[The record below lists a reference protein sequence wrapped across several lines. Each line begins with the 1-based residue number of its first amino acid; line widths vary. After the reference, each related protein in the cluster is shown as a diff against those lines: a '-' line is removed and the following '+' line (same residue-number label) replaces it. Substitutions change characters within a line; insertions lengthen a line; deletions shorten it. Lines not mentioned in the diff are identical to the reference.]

1 MSNSP
6 KTRQHS
12 GAKQPKKPRGA
23 RQAAKKAQ
31 RSARPRNTAA
41 PARGGTKQAIL
52 VEMMSH
58 PKGVTIADLE
68 KAIGWQA
75 HSIRGA
81 ISGGLKK
88 KLGLNVTSEKVEG
101 RGRVYRIQ
109 DAR

>member
-6 KTRQHS
+6 KAHRHS

-31 RSARPRNTAA
+31 RSARPRNTNT

-52 VEMMSH
+52 IEMMSH

>member
-1 MSNSP
+1 MSNKP

-12 GAKQPKKPRGA
+12 GAKQTKKPRGA
-23 RQAAKKAQ
+23 RQAAKKAP
-31 RSARPRNTAA
+31 RGARPPNTDT
-41 PARGGTKQAIL
+41 PASGGTKQAIL
-52 VEMMSH
+52 IELLSH

>member
-1 MSNSP
+1 MSTNP

-12 GAKQPKKPRGA
+12 GVKQPKKPRGA
-23 RQAAKKAQ
+23 RQSAKKAQ
-31 RSARPRNTAA
+31 RSARPRKTDT
-41 PARGGTKQAIL
+41 PGRGGTKQAIL
-52 VEMMSH
+52 IEMLSH

-88 KLGLNVTSEKVEG
+88 RLGLNVTSEKVEG

>member
-1 MSNSP
+1 MSNNT

-12 GAKQPKKPRGA
+12 GARQTKKPRGA
-23 RQAAKKAQ
+23 RQSAKKAQ
-31 RSARPRNTAA
+31 RGARPRKIDA

-52 VEMMSH
+52 IELLSH

-101 RGRVYRIQ
+101 RGRVFRIH

>member
-1 MSNSP
+1 MSNNP
-6 KTRQHS
+6 KAHRHS
-12 GAKQPKKPRGA
+12 GAKRLKKPRGA
-23 RQAAKKAQ
+23 RQAAKKAP
-31 RSARPRNTAA
+31 RSARPRNTDTA
-41 PARGGTKQAIL
+41 ARGGTKQAIL
-52 VEMMSH
+52 IELLSH

-81 ISGGLKK
+81 ISGALKK

>member
-1 MSNSP
+1 MSNNP

-23 RQAAKKAQ
+23 RRAAKKAQ
-31 RSARPRNTAA
+31 RGARPRNTDV

-52 VEMMSH
+52 IELLSH
-58 PKGVTIADLE
+58 PKGVTITDLE
-68 KAIGWQA
+68 KAIGCQA

-81 ISGGLKK
+81 ISGGLKR

-101 RGRVYRIQ
+101 RARVYRIQ

>member
-1 MSNSP
+1 MSNNP

-12 GAKQPKKPRGA
+12 GARQPKKPRGV
-23 RQAAKKAQ
+23 RQAAKKAP
-31 RSARPRNTAA
+31 RSARPRNTDT
-41 PARGGTKQAIL
+41 PARSGTKQAIL
-52 VEMMSH
+52 IELLSH
-58 PKGVTIADLE
+58 PKGVTITDLE

-81 ISGGLKK
+81 ISGGLKR
-88 KLGLNVTSEKVEG
+88 KLGLNVTSERVEG

>member
-1 MSNSP
+1 MSNNP

-12 GAKQPKKPRGA
+12 GARQPKKLRGA
-23 RQAAKKAQ
+23 RQAAKKTP
-31 RSARPRNTAA
+31 RSARPPNTDT
-41 PARGGTKQAIL
+41 PASGGTKQAIL
-52 VEMMSH
+52 IELLSH

-88 KLGLNVTSEKVEG
+88 KLGVCMANSELDQNSG
-101 RGRVYRIQ
+101 L
-109 DAR
+109 

>member
-1 MSNSP
+1 MSNNP

-12 GAKQPKKPRGA
+12 GARQTKKPRGA
-23 RQAAKKAQ
+23 RQAAKKAP
-31 RSARPRNTAA
+31 RNARPRNTVA
-41 PARGGTKQAIL
+41 PAHAGTKQAIL
-52 VEMMSH
+52 IELLSH
-58 PKGVTIADLE
+58 PKGVTIAELE

>member
-1 MSNSP
+1 MSNNA

-12 GAKQPKKPRGA
+12 GAMQPKKLRGA
-23 RQAAKKAQ
+23 RQAAKKTP
-31 RSARPRNTAA
+31 RSARPRNTDT
-41 PARGGTKQAIL
+41 PARGSTKQAIL
-52 VEMMSH
+52 IELLSH

-81 ISGGLKK
+81 ISGGLKQRP
-88 KLGLNVTSEKVEG
+88 GLNVTSEKVEG

>member
-6 KTRQHS
+6 KTHKHS
-12 GAKQPKKPRGA
+12 GAEQTKKPRGA
-23 RQAAKKAQ
+23 RQAVKKAQ
-31 RSARPRNTAA
+31 RSARPRNTDT
-41 PARGGTKQAIL
+41 PARSGTKQAIL
-52 VEMMSH
+52 IELLSH
-58 PKGVTIADLE
+58 PKGVTITDLE

-81 ISGGLKK
+81 ISGGLKR
-88 KLGLNVTSEKVEG
+88 KLGLNVTSERVEG

>member
-12 GAKQPKKPRGA
+12 GARQPKKPRGA
-23 RQAAKKAQ
+23 RQAAKKAP
-31 RSARPRNTAA
+31 RSARPRNTNT

-52 VEMMSH
+52 IEMMSH

-81 ISGGLKK
+81 ISGGPKK

-101 RGRVYRIQ
+101 RARVYRIQ

>member
-1 MSNSP
+1 MSNNP

-12 GAKQPKKPRGA
+12 GARQTKKPRGA

-31 RSARPRNTAA
+31 RGARPRNTDA

-52 VEMMSH
+52 IELLSH
-58 PKGVTIADLE
+58 PKGVTIAELE

-81 ISGGLKK
+81 ISGGLK
-88 KLGLNVTSEKVEG
+88 
-101 RGRVYRIQ
+101 
-109 DAR
+109 

>member
-1 MSNSP
+1 MSNTP

-23 RQAAKKAQ
+23 RKAAKKAQ
-31 RSARPRNTAA
+31 RSARPRKTDT

-52 VEMMSH
+52 IEMLSH
-58 PKGVTIADLE
+58 PKGVTIAEIE

-101 RGRVYRIQ
+101 RGRVYQIR
-109 DAR
+109 DAQ

>member
-12 GAKQPKKPRGA
+12 GANRPKKPRGA
-23 RQAAKKAQ
+23 RQAAKKAP
-31 RSARPRNTAA
+31 RSARPRNTNT
-41 PARGGTKQAIL
+41 PERGGTKQAIL
-52 VEMMSH
+52 IELLSD

-68 KAIGWQA
+68 RAIGWQA

>member
-1 MSNSP
+1 M
-6 KTRQHS
+6 
-12 GAKQPKKPRGA
+12 
-23 RQAAKKAQ
+23 
-31 RSARPRNTAA
+31 
-41 PARGGTKQAIL
+41 
-52 VEMMSH
+52 
-58 PKGVTIADLE
+58 TIADLE

-101 RGRVYRIQ
+101 RGRVYRIH

>member
-1 MSNSP
+1 MSNNP

-12 GAKQPKKPRGA
+12 GARQPKKPRGA
-23 RQAAKKAQ
+23 RQAAKKAPRGAQ
-31 RSARPRNTAA
+31 PRNTDA

-52 VEMMSH
+52 IEMLSH

>member
-1 MSNSP
+1 MSNNP

-12 GAKQPKKPRGA
+12 GVKQPKKLPGA
-23 RQAAKKAQ
+23 RKAAKKAP
-31 RSARPRNTAA
+31 RSARPRKIDA

-52 VEMMSH
+52 FELLSH
-58 PKGVTIADLE
+58 PLGVTIGDLV

-88 KLGLNVTSEKVEG
+88 KLGLNVTSEKIEG

>member
-1 MSNSP
+1 MSNNP
-6 KTRQHS
+6 KNRQYS

-23 RQAAKKAQ
+23 RKAKKRAP
-31 RSARPRNTAA
+31 RSARPRNTDTA
-41 PARGGTKQAIL
+41 ARGGTKQAIL
-52 VEMMSH
+52 IELLSH

-81 ISGGLKK
+81 IIGGLKK

>member
-6 KTRQHS
+6 KTHQHS

-23 RQAAKKAQ
+23 RKAAKKAQ
-31 RSARPRNTAA
+31 RSARPQKIEIPVRV
-41 PARGGTKQAIL
+41 GTKQAIL
-52 VEMMSH
+52 IEMLSH
-58 PKGVTIADLE
+58 PKGVAIAELE